1 MTEEQRS
8 ETVNATNT
16 LITNGLRLPKEYR
29 IMVIEKL
36 MQGIDKH
43 EIITLLERKFG
54 NDSQKEECDHYF
66 PFGYDKATDTMIY
79 DNPCEF
85 CGSPSPYKNTRGMN
99 NDRENSGAY
108 RPRK

>member
-43 EIITLLERKFG
+43 EIITLLERNFG
-54 NDSQKEECDHYF
+54 NNSQSWNLLDTNTDPASNPASYAASKSDCF
-66 PFGYDKATDTMIY
+66 VCGDKDVVWTY
-79 DNPCEF
+79 YC
-85 CGSPSPYKNTRGMN
+85 NTCKK
-99 NDRENSGAY
+99 AY
-108 RPRK
+108 